1 MTRRLFCEIS
11 PLTYQIS
18 TYKEIAKR
26 SLTQLLDKRRYA
38 ATFALAPLPVLA
50 YDHKSL
56 IRRTLGQVD
65 PQLQE
70 NKAVNLGLAAPKL
83 NGILI
88 RPGETFSF
96 WKLVGSCTAKKGYLE
111 GLIIRRGQVDKGIGG
126 GMCQLT
132 NLIHWMAL
140 HSPLDITEHH
150 HHNDV
155 DMFPDFG
162 RQVPFGTGTS
172 ILYNYLDYQ
181 LTNNTSHTFQL
192 LIHTDETHLCGQ
204 LRCDSPLPYS
214 YHIYEKEHFFTQEQ
228 GEYYRNNQVWRDTI
242 DKVTGNIVAQEH
254 LLSSHARVL
263 YDPSHIDPAL
273 CRSL

>member
-1 MTRRLFCEIS
+1 MARRLFCEIS

-18 TYKEIAKR
+18 THKEIIKR
-26 SLTQLLDKRRYA
+26 HLVQLLSGKRYA
-38 ATFALAPLPVLA
+38 SAFAARQLPVRV
-50 YDHKSL
+50 YSHKSL

-65 PQLQE
+65 ARLQS
-70 NKAVNLGLAAPKL
+70 NKATNLALAAPKI

-96 WKLVGSCTAKKGYLE
+96 WRLVGNCTARKGYLE
-111 GLIIRRGQVDKGIGG
+111 GLIIRSGQVSQGVGG
-126 GMCQLT
+126 GMCQMT

-172 ILYNYLDYQ
+172 VLYNYLDYQ
-181 LTNNTSHTFQL
+181 LTNNTPHTFQL
-192 LIHTDETHLCGQ
+192 LIHTDDTHLCGQ
-204 LRCDSPLPYS
+204 LLCDSALPHS
-214 YHIYEKEHFFTQEQ
+214 YHVYEKEHFFSQEQ
-228 GEYYRNNQVWRDTI
+228 GEYYRNNEVWRSTVE
-242 DKVTGNIVAQEH
+242 KETGNVVEERH
-254 LLSSHARVL
+254 LLSNHARVL

-273 CRSL
+273 CR